1 MVNNSYQV
9 NKKKDTAITIFIATI
24 FVLALVGVFT
34 LFHLMTTQIKSS
46 EKITSEVAQQLSYNV
61 HNRIVGDLQVLEMI
75 ASSIGYNVR
84 NFKPKDLTA
93 YLTTGGRQAS
103 FKAFSFIK
111 LDGTA
116 YTAVRDEGIKPV
128 TNMAKMPCFKVAKAG
143 ATCFDRV
150 QEVPTNGVETFRNV
164 YAVPIYYN
172 SKEVGVLSAVI
183 RADVFKNILDI
194 NTFNQTAFSH
204 IIKNNGDYVLRSDNP
219 AVEDTANFFDQNIK
233 FVNVKSDFVKQQ
245 IKANNARN

>member
-103 FKAFSFIK
+103 FKAFSFIARNRYVDV
-111 LDGTA
+111 LF
-116 YTAVRDEGIKPV
+116 
-128 TNMAKMPCFKVAKAG
+128 FK
-143 ATCFDRV
+143 
-150 QEVPTNGVETFRNV
+150 
-164 YAVPIYYN
+164 I
-172 SKEVGVLSAVI
+172 SI
-183 RADVFKNILDI
+183 
-194 NTFNQTAFSH
+194 
-204 IIKNNGDYVLRSDNP
+204 
-219 AVEDTANFFDQNIK
+219 
-233 FVNVKSDFVKQQ
+233 Q
-245 IKANNARN
+245 IKESFIFCYNINHLNFTC